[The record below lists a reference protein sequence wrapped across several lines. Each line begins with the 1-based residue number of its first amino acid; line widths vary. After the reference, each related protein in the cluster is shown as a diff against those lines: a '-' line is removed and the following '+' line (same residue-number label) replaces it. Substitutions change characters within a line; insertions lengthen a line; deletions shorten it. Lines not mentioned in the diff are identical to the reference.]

1 MITFDK
7 GGTLFYCFN
16 PNISYFSDASTPSTT
31 TGSPVPEATSSSS
44 ETDESKLSLAA
55 ALEHPASTAS
65 TTNSNGSNLNESG
78 IETDLRKSLVKS
90 RLGQVTECQL
100 TEVRLPRSDSIDS
113 MLGDSLL
120 DPPQVIIHSKK
131 CFVNSLTHV
140 LKVVEFLISGFLCT

>member
-1 MITFDK
+1 M
-7 GGTLFYCFN
+7 
-16 PNISYFSDASTPSTT
+16 
-31 TGSPVPEATSSSS
+31 PEATSSSS

-90 RLGQVTECQL
+90 RLGQVTSECQL

-120 DPPQVIIHSKK
+120 DPPQVIIMILEF
-131 CFVNSLTHV
+131 FVKLS
-140 LKVVEFLISGFLCT
+140 

>member
-1 MITFDK
+1 M
-7 GGTLFYCFN
+7 
-16 PNISYFSDASTPSTT
+16 
-31 TGSPVPEATSSSS
+31 PEATSSSS

-65 TTNSNGSNLNESG
+65 NSNGSNLNESG

-90 RLGQVTECQL
+90 RLGQVTTECQL

-120 DPPQVIIHSKK
+120 DPPQVTNLIV
-131 CFVNSLTHV
+131 FMMFLT
-140 LKVVEFLISGFLCT
+140 FLVGF

>member
-1 MITFDK
+1 M
-7 GGTLFYCFN
+7 
-16 PNISYFSDASTPSTT
+16 
-31 TGSPVPEATSSSS
+31 PEATSSAS

-55 ALEHPASTAS
+55 ALENNPASTAS
-65 TTNSNGSNLNESG
+65 TNSNGSNLNESG

-120 DPPQVIIHSKK
+120 DPPQVTKICFLNFPHFQLALTVFLHSHLLTEVCRNIFPHVKKIIMEGKYFSIH
-131 CFVNSLTHV
+131 FH
-140 LKVVEFLISGFLCT
+140 I

>member
-1 MITFDK
+1 M
-7 GGTLFYCFN
+7 
-16 PNISYFSDASTPSTT
+16 
-31 TGSPVPEATSSSS
+31 PEATSSSS

-65 TTNSNGSNLNESG
+65 TTNSNLNESG

-90 RLGQVTECQL
+90 RLGQVTTECQL

-120 DPPQVIIHSKK
+120 DPPQVENTIHDLFFKK
-131 CFVNSLTHV
+131 SHNL
-140 LKVVEFLISGFLCT
+140 LL

>member
-1 MITFDK
+1 ML
-7 GGTLFYCFN
+7 GTKKPASDVIN

-31 TGSPVPEATSSSS
+31 TGSPVPEATSSAS

-100 TEVRLPRSDSIDS
+100 AEVRLPRSDSIDS

-120 DPPQVIIHSKK
+120 DPPQVIIMILEF
-131 CFVNSLTHV
+131 FVKLS
-140 LKVVEFLISGFLCT
+140 

>member
-1 MITFDK
+1 MANVNKEMDLILIINT
-7 GGTLFYCFN
+7 
-16 PNISYFSDASTPSTT
+16 YFSDASTPSTT

-65 TTNSNGSNLNESG
+65 TASTTNSNGSNLNESG

-90 RLGQVTECQL
+90 RLGQVTSECQL

-120 DPPQVIIHSKK
+120 DPPQVTNLIV
-131 CFVNSLTHV
+131 FMMFLT
-140 LKVVEFLISGFLCT
+140 FLVGF

>member
-1 MITFDK
+1 MKLQHKIIFKFFVIFLIT
-7 GGTLFYCFN
+7 
-16 PNISYFSDASTPSTT
+16 FSDASTPSTT

-65 TTNSNGSNLNESG
+65 TTNSNLNESG

-90 RLGQVTECQL
+90 RLGQVTTECQL

-120 DPPQVIIHSKK
+120 DPPQVII
-131 CFVNSLTHV
+131 TI
-140 LKVVEFLISGFLCT
+140 LKFFIKLV

>member
-1 MITFDK
+1 M
-7 GGTLFYCFN
+7 
-16 PNISYFSDASTPSTT
+16 
-31 TGSPVPEATSSSS
+31 PEATSSSS

-65 TTNSNGSNLNESG
+65 TTNSNLNESG

-100 TEVRLPRSDSIDS
+100 AEVRLPRSDSIDS

-120 DPPQVIIHSKK
+120 DPPQVKNTIHNL
-131 CFVNSLTHV
+131 F
-140 LKVVEFLISGFLCT
+140 

>member
-1 MITFDK
+1 MKLQHKIIFKFFVIFLIT
-7 GGTLFYCFN
+7 
-16 PNISYFSDASTPSTT
+16 FSDASTPSTT

-65 TTNSNGSNLNESG
+65 TASTTNSNGSNLNESG

-90 RLGQVTECQL
+90 RLGQVTTECQL

-120 DPPQVIIHSKK
+120 DPPQVTNLIV
-131 CFVNSLTHV
+131 FMMFLT
-140 LKVVEFLISGFLCT
+140 FLVGF

>member
-1 MITFDK
+1 MNETNMANVTKEMGLISTIRTF
-7 GGTLFYCFN
+7 
-16 PNISYFSDASTPSTT
+16 FSDASTPSTT

-55 ALEHPASTAS
+55 ALEHHPASTASTAS

-90 RLGQVTECQL
+90 RLGQVTTECQL

-120 DPPQVIIHSKK
+120 DPPQV
-131 CFVNSLTHV
+131 CNY
-140 LKVVEFLISGFLCT
+140 LI

>member
-1 MITFDK
+1 M
-7 GGTLFYCFN
+7 
-16 PNISYFSDASTPSTT
+16 
-31 TGSPVPEATSSSS
+31 PEATSSAS

-100 TEVRLPRSDSIDS
+100 AEVRLPRSDSIDS

-120 DPPQVIIHSKK
+120 DPPQVDNNI
-131 CFVNSLTHV
+131 F
-140 LKVVEFLISGFLCT
+140 

>member
-1 MITFDK
+1 M
-7 GGTLFYCFN
+7 
-16 PNISYFSDASTPSTT
+16 
-31 TGSPVPEATSSSS
+31 PEATSSAS

-100 TEVRLPRSDSIDS
+100 AEVRLPRSDSIDS

-120 DPPQVIIHSKK
+120 DPPQVANNFYNDSNFSCRFLNPNYFSNLNYNCSNLLDLRNHNNCFWQFLSKK
-131 CFVNSLTHV
+131 YLRQ
-140 LKVVEFLISGFLCT
+140 I

>member
-1 MITFDK
+1 MANVNKEMGLILTIH
-7 GGTLFYCFN
+7 T
-16 PNISYFSDASTPSTT
+16 YFSDASTPSTT

-55 ALEHPASTAS
+55 ALEHHPASTAS
-65 TTNSNGSNLNESG
+65 PTNSNGSNLNESG

-90 RLGQVTECQL
+90 RLGQVTTECQL

-120 DPPQVIIHSKK
+120 DPPQV
-131 CFVNSLTHV
+131 CNY
-140 LKVVEFLISGFLCT
+140 LI

>member
-1 MITFDK
+1 MNETNITNVNK
-7 GGTLFYCFN
+7 EMGLILT
-16 PNISYFSDASTPSTT
+16 IHTYFSDASTPSTT

-65 TTNSNGSNLNESG
+65 TTNSNLNESG

-90 RLGQVTECQL
+90 RLGQVTTECQL

-120 DPPQVIIHSKK
+120 DPPQVTDLIV
-131 CFVNSLTHV
+131 FMMFLT
-140 LKVVEFLISGFLCT
+140 FLVGF

>member
-1 MITFDK
+1 MINFDK
-7 GGTLFYCFN
+7 GGTNFYYFN

-55 ALEHPASTAS
+55 ALEHHPASTAS
-65 TTNSNGSNLNESG
+65 PTNSNGSNLNESG

-90 RLGQVTECQL
+90 RLGQVTTECQL

-120 DPPQVIIHSKK
+120 DPPQVKNTK
-131 CFVNSLTHV
+131 YT
-140 LKVVEFLISGFLCT
+140 

>member
-1 MITFDK
+1 MKLQHKIIFKFFVIFLIT
-7 GGTLFYCFN
+7 
-16 PNISYFSDASTPSTT
+16 FSDASTPSTT

-65 TTNSNGSNLNESG
+65 TTNSNLNESG

-90 RLGQVTECQL
+90 RLGQVTSECQL

-120 DPPQVIIHSKK
+120 DPPQVTNLIV
-131 CFVNSLTHV
+131 FMMFLT
-140 LKVVEFLISGFLCT
+140 FLVGF